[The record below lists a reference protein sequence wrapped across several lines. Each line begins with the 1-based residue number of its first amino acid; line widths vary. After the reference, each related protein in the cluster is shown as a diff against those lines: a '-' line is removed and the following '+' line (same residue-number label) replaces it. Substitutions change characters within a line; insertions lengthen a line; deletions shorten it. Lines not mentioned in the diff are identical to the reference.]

1 MATLP
6 TIEMSNLQIAGE
18 ANLAYVTCAYS
29 LPPDTGTEL
38 LVFRKHNGKWECVVN
53 SWNSDLPL
61 PS

>member
-1 MATLP
+1 
-6 TIEMSNLQIAGE
+6 MSNLQIAGE

-29 LPPDTGTEL
+29 LPPDTGKEL